1 MFKWM
6 KDQFAPKEEK
16 TKKENEEE
24 LAKNHHEPERE
35 NAEDGQQEAMPQDMV
50 EQEAVNEM
58 PVSRDE
64 KTTQEAQETKEKV
77 ETKDNWFERLKKG
90 LQKTKNGFVDQ
101 MDRLLGN
108 YLTIDDEL
116 YEELEEI
123 LISADVGMES
133 TIEIID
139 RLQEEIKARN
149 VKDVKEVKPL
159 LKEIILESLSQ
170 FTDAERQVKTEAPA
184 VVMVIGVNGV
194 GKTTTIGK
202 LAYQLSEDG
211 KKVMLAAGD
220 TFRAAAAEQL
230 KEWANRAQVDIVAH
244 HEGADPGAVI
254 YDGIHAARA
263 RKADVLICDT
273 AGRLHNKA
281 NLMKELGKIFRIL
294 EREYPEANKEV
305 LLVLDATTGQNAVM
319 QAKTFAEV
327 TNITGIA
334 LTKLD
339 GTAKGGITIS
349 LEKTLQIPVKLVG
362 VGEGIEDLQRFRAN
376 EFVEALFS

>member
-6 KDQFAPKEEK
+6 KDQFAPKDEK

-24 LAKNHHEPERE
+24 LMENHHEPESE
-35 NAEDGQQEAMPQDMV
+35 NAEDG
-50 EQEAVNEM
+50 VNEM
-58 PVSRDE
+58 PAARDE
-64 KTTQEAQETKEKV
+64 KTAQEAQETEEKA

-202 LAYQLSEDG
+202 LAYQLSEGG
-211 KKVMLAAGD
+211 KKIMLAAGD

-263 RKADVLICDT
+263 RKTDVLICDT

-281 NLMKELGKIFRIL
+281 NLMKELGKIFHIL

-339 GTAKGGITIS
+339 GTAKGGIIIS
-349 LEKTLQIPVKLVG
+349 LEKTLKIPVKLVG